1 MENRFRQR
9 KNFTRSSNLTD
20 LIKRGKINKPIEFGH
35 KVFLAESAQGLVTQY
50 RVLDGNPSDE
60 DHVESS
66 LKTHRKTFGSAP
78 EVFATDRGFDSTD
91 NQKICRKAGIGCA
104 RIPQRGGQKTSERQ
118 AFEKSPDFKK
128 AQRFRAGI
136 EGRISVLFRGRG
148 MKRCLARGKQRF
160 GVFIGVAVLANNL
173 MKIAELLISRENKKK
188 PRARAA

>member
-1 MENRFRQR
+1 
-9 KNFTRSSNLTD
+9 
-20 LIKRGKINKPIEFGH
+20 
-35 KVFLAESAQGLVTQY
+35 
-50 RVLDGNPSDE
+50 
-60 DHVESS
+60 

-104 RIPQRGGQKTSERQ
+104 RIPQRGGQKTAERQ